1 MFFAPVLRVIRLS
14 GIGRGHT
21 IPPGWQIR
29 QHAGRPGSPVGM
41 AGRALRRALKL
52 APIES
57 PETFNTLHTAHLG
70 MGAIAER
77 TGHPRAALRHYCAAP
92 ALAKRYRGAMLHPQF
107 RPAFLGAQQNLYAR
121 AVVLAAPRGQATA
134 ARERM
139 EASRSRTFVDLLAL
153 TALPRPATRA
163 AAAIMAEEARWLDR
177 LRGLLT
183 QPPGAAP
190 AYWRQI
196 QDAWA
201 HLEQLWAGLDDAKY
215 AGLRQ
220 GRPASFAA
228 VRACPEPQAPQTA
241 AAAAGV

>member
-1 MFFAPVLRVIRLS
+1 
-14 GIGRGHT
+14 
-21 IPPGWQIR
+21 
-29 QHAGRPGSPVGM
+29 M

-77 TGHPRAALRHYCAAP
+77 TGHPRAALRHYRAAP
-92 ALAKRYRGAMLHPQF
+92 ALAERYHGAMLHPQ
-107 RPAFLGAQQNLYAR
+107 FLGAQQNLYAH

-139 EASRSRTFVDLLAL
+139 EASRSRTFGDLLAL

-163 AAAIMAEEARWLDR
+163 TATIMAEEARWLDR

-190 AYWRQI
+190 AYCARSRTPGPTWNSSGP
-196 QDAWA
+196 AWTT
-201 HLEQLWAGLDDAKY
+201 
-215 AGLRQ
+215 RNT
-220 GRPASFAA
+220 PASGREPPRLLCSRARLTRAASAADGRRRIGVARSPRRFAISGDRSVA
-228 VRACPEPQAPQTA
+228 I
-241 AAAAGV
+241 AGSVSGSIIITGDHHKVG